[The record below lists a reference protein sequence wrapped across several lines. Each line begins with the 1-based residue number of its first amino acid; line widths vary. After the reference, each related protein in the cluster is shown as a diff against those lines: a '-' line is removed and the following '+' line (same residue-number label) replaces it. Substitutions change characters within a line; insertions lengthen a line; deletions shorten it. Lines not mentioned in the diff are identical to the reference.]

1 MHSAPAHRLLGVD
14 VGGTTVKA
22 RLVEAGPG
30 GRALWERRV
39 PTPRGDADGRRTV
52 AAVVELVDAAREQG
66 RLDAVGLVVPGIVD
80 DEAGTSVASVNLGWR
95 DVPLRAMLADASSL
109 PVGFG
114 QDVRA
119 GALAEAATGAGAGST
134 GGLAFVPV
142 GTGLASAFVQHGDAL
157 VSGGWAG
164 EIGQVVLTSGPLA
177 GLRVEDVASAG
188 GLARRLGAENALAV
202 VERVR
207 AGDPEAVAAWRDLVA
222 VLADCLTWIT
232 AVAAPATLV
241 VGGGLAG
248 AGALLFD
255 PLGLALDER
264 LAHSHRPALVPAVH
278 GDGAAMVGAAL
289 LAERALLADGAVL
302 ADRTL
307 VPRTPDE
314 TTAGGA
320 A

>member
-1 MHSAPAHRLLGVD
+1 MTTAPPDAVEARVLGVD

-22 RLVEAGPG
+22 RLVES
-30 GRALWERRV
+30 GRPDRVLWERRV
-39 PTPRGDADGRRTV
+39 PTPRDDADGRRTT
-52 AAVVELVDAAREQG
+52 AAVVQLLDAARALG
-66 RLDAVGLVVPGIVD
+66 RVDAVGLVVPGIVD
-80 DEAGTSVASVNLGWR
+80 DEAGTAVASVNLGWR
-95 DVPLRAMLADASSL
+95 DVPLRQLLERASSL

-119 GALAEAATGAGAGST
+119 GALAEAATGAGAGSP

-142 GTGLASAFVQHGDAL
+142 GTGLASAFVEHGGAL

-188 GLARRLGAENALAV
+188 GLARRAGADDALAV
-202 VERVR
+202 VGRVR
-207 AGDPEAVAAWRDLVA
+207 AGEPEAAAVWHDLVE
-222 VLADCLTWIT
+222 VLADCLAWIS
-232 AVAAPATLV
+232 AVAAPTTLV

-255 PLGLALDER
+255 PLASALDER
-264 LAHSHRPALVPAVH
+264 LARSRRPRLLPAAH

-289 LAERALLADGAVL
+289 LAERALLARGPVG
-302 ADRTL
+302 
-307 VPRTPDE
+307 
-314 TTAGGA
+314 TAA
-320 A
+320 TRAPA

>member
-1 MHSAPAHRLLGVD
+1 MTDLPADLPGPRVLGVD

-22 RLVEAGPG
+22 RLVDVHRPDH
-30 GRALWERRV
+30 ALWERRV
-39 PTPRGDADGRRTV
+39 PTPRDDAGAHETV
-52 AAVVELVDAAREQG
+52 AAIAALVDETR
-66 RLDAVGLVVPGIVD
+66 RLGPVDALGLVVPGIVD
-80 DEAGTSVASVNLGWR
+80 DDAGTAVASVNLGWR
-95 DVPLRAMLADASSL
+95 DVPLRDLAERASSL

-119 GALAEAATGAGAGST
+119 GALAEAATGAGAGSG

-142 GTGLASAFVQHGDAL
+142 GTGLAAAFVEHGGAL

-164 EIGQVVLTSGPLA
+164 EIGQVVLTTGHLA

-188 GLARRLGAENALAV
+188 GLARRTGAGDALAV
-202 VERVR
+202 VARVR
-207 AGDPEAVAAWRDLVA
+207 AGDPRATAAWDDLVE
-222 VLADCLTWIT
+222 VLADCLGWIT
-232 AVAAPATLV
+232 AVAAPTTLV

-255 PLGLALDER
+255 PLGVALDRR
-264 LAHSHRPALVPAVH
+264 LAHSRRPAVVPAAH

-289 LAERALLADGAVL
+289 LAEQALRARGELD
-302 ADRTL
+302 
-307 VPRTPDE
+307 
-314 TTAGGA
+314 TTTGGA